1 MLRSLYIAATGMLVQ
16 RKKMDVITNN
26 ITNIETTGYKRDQLI
41 SRSFKDMLI
50 TRINDPAVVNYSTPI
65 GNQNTGVHIDEVS
78 TDFSQGNMEDTGKLT
93 DLALQGPGFFTV
105 STPGGE
111 RYTRDGSFGVNSEGY
126 LVTSDGNYVMGVSG
140 KIRVGTGKFNVSG
153 QGVVTVNG
161 TPAGKLKIVTF
172 ADAKGLRK
180 EGNNLYAN
188 YNAQTVA
195 TTAETSV
202 KQGYLEGS
210 NVDIAREMVD
220 MISVSRLYDTNQR
233 MVKMLD
239 QSLDKAVNEVGR
251 V

>member
-26 ITNIETTGYKRDQLI
+26 ITNVETTGYKKDQLL
-41 SRSFKDMLI
+41 SRSFKDMMI
-50 TRINDPAVVNYSTPI
+50 ERINDPAVVSYSTYV
-65 GNQNTGVHIDEVS
+65 GGQNTGVHIDEVA
-78 TDFSQGNMEDTGKLT
+78 TDFAQGNMEGTERLS
-93 DLALQGPGFFTV
+93 DLAIQGPGFFTV
-105 STPGGE
+105 NTAAGE

-126 LVTSDGNYVMGVSG
+126 LVTADGNYVMGVSG
-140 KIRVGTGKFNVSG
+140 KIRVGKGKFTINE

-172 ADAKGLRK
+172 ADTKGLRK
-180 EGNNLYAN
+180 EGNNLYSN
-188 YNAQTVA
+188 YNSTIAQTTA
-195 TTAETSV
+195 QTTV

-220 MISVSRLYDTNQR
+220 MIAVSRTYETNQR
-233 MVKMLD
+233 MVKMID
-239 QSLDKAVNEVGR
+239 ESLGKAVNEVGR